1 MRKIDVGPR
10 PTSRGELAK
19 WYSDALAAQAA
30 SGLGVAEFAQRMGV
44 SMPTLYLWRRRLGV
58 PPPPNE
64 SPARLVE
71 VTVTRPS
78 SATFAAATGAMV
90 VRLCSGRRSIDVP
103 AGFDDAE
110 LRRLVTAIESC

>member
-1 MRKIDVGPR
+1 MRKIDVGTR
-10 PTSRGELAK
+10 PTSRDGLAK
-19 WYSDALAAQAA
+19 WYSEALAAQAA
-30 SGLGVAEFAQRMGV
+30 SGLSVAEFAERMGV

-58 PPPPNE
+58 PP
-64 SPARLVE
+64 SPSETPTRLVE

-78 SATFAAATGAMV
+78 PATFAASTSAMV

-103 AGFDDAE
+103 TGFDDAE